1 MERSHEEKAAAQES
15 ACGGARPLGWPGAE
29 RGQKARQ
36 QGEWAQGRAG
46 QKPQEDHC
54 GAAQCA
60 AASFWAPQEAV
71 NAVISLICAR
81 YGTQA
86 IGRGAGGIRYRAS
99 H

>member
-1 MERSHEEKAAAQES
+1 MERSDEEKAATQES
-15 ACGGARPLGWPGAE
+15 ACGGAGPLGWPGAE

-54 GAAQCA
+54 GAAQRA
-60 AASFWAPQEAV
+60 ATTPWAPQEAV
-71 NAVISLICAR
+71 NAVISLICTR
-81 YGTQA
+81 YGALA
-86 IGRGAGGIRYRAS
+86 IGRGASGIRYHVS